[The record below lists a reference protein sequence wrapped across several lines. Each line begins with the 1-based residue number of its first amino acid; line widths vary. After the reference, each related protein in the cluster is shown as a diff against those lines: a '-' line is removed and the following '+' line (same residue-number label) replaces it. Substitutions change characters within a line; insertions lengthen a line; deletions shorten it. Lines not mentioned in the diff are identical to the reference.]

1 MRAEMEINGS
11 PRRAWITG
19 AGGLIGHCL
28 AQTKTPAAARFDIV
42 PLTRPLL
49 ELTDFAS
56 VEKRFRADQP
66 SLIIHCAAL
75 SQSPAC
81 QADPGLAKKI
91 NFQAAAHLAVLAAE
105 IDFIFFSTDLVFDGR
120 KGNYIETDAVN
131 PLGVYAE
138 TKVQAEQAVLANPR
152 HTVIRTSLNSGAS
165 PTGTSAYNEQ
175 MQAAWKKGLA
185 VKLFFDEFRSPI
197 PASVTAR
204 AVWEL
209 AGQRPSGLYHLAG
222 SERLSRAA
230 IGELAAARHP
240 QLNPR
245 IQTCSL
251 REYQGAPRPEN
262 ASLNCSKI
270 QKLLSF
276 PLPGLSQYLRV
287 HPEEPF

>member
-1 MRAEMEINGS
+1 METHG
-11 PRRAWITG
+11 PPKRAWITG

-28 AQTKTPAAARFDIV
+28 AETKTAGAAQFEIIA
-42 PLTRPLL
+42 LTRPMLD
-49 ELTDFAS
+49 LTDFVA
-56 VEKRFRADQP
+56 VEKRFRADRP
-66 SLIIHCAAL
+66 SLVIHCAAL
-75 SQSPAC
+75 SQSTSC
-81 QADPGLAKKI
+81 QTNPGLAKKI
-91 NFQAAAHLAVLAAE
+91 NLEATVHLAALAAE
-105 IDFIFFSTDLVFDGR
+105 IDLIFFSTDLVFDGR

-165 PTGTSAYNEQ
+165 PNGTSAYNEQ
-175 MQAAWKKGLA
+175 MQAAWKKGLT

-197 PASVTAR
+197 PASVTAH

-209 AGQRPSGLYHLAG
+209 ASQRPSGLYHLAG

-230 IGELAAARHP
+230 IGELAAGRHP
-240 QLNPR
+240 ELNPR

-251 REYQGAPRPEN
+251 REYQGAPRPED

-276 PLPGLSQYLRV
+276 PLPGLSQYLRAY
-287 HPEEPF
+287 PEEPF